1 LKDTAMTNRT
11 EYPPA
16 VQHATAAEPP
26 ASEGLAA
33 HWSIRNASITAGIA
47 LLLMSVVAIFGN
59 VVVVDGLVTEGDA
72 ARTAT
77 DIMAAQGLFRL
88 GIVSLIVLVALDV
101 VVAWALY
108 RVFSPVN
115 ASLSMLAAAFRLVYS
130 GVLMVAVG
138 QLLGVIRL
146 LSNDANL
153 AVLGADQV
161 NAQAMLGIA
170 AFNDIWYVGQFLFG
184 LHLLLIGYLAYRS
197 HYIPRLLGV
206 LIVIAG
212 LGYATD
218 SLGAVLS
225 LGSWTDISSF
235 TFLGEFLLALWLVIR
250 ARRIDVRTSGRYEN
264 EPITVAR

>member
-1 LKDTAMTNRT
+1 MTNRT
-11 EYPPA
+11 EYPPVPQRVSEA
-16 VQHATAAEPP
+16 QPP
-26 ASEGLAA
+26 TSRALAA
-33 HWSIRNASITAGIA
+33 HWSIRSASVTAGA
-47 LLLMSVVAIFGN
+47 GLLLMSVLAIFGN
-59 VVVVDGLVTEGDA
+59 IVAVDGLVTEGDA

-77 DIMAAQGLFRL
+77 DIMASQGLFRL
-88 GIVSLIVLVALDV
+88 GIVSLIVVVALDV

-115 ASLSMLAAAFRLVYS
+115 AGLSMLAAAFRLVYAA
-130 GVLMVAVG
+130 VFMVAIG

-146 LSNDANL
+146 LSDDSNG
-153 AVLGADQV
+153 AVLGIDQMQ
-161 NAQAMLGIA
+161 AQAMLEIA

-197 HYIPRLLGV
+197 SYVPKVLGV
-206 LIVIAG
+206 LLAIAG

-225 LGSWTDISSF
+225 QESWTDISAF
-235 TFLGEFLLALWLVIR
+235 TFLGEFLLALWLLIR
-250 ARRIDVRTSGRYEN
+250 ARRIDVRTSGGYEE

>member
-1 LKDTAMTNRT
+1 MTNRT
-11 EYPPA
+11 EYPP
-16 VQHATAAEPP
+16 VQQHAREGQLP
-26 ASEGLAA
+26 ASRPLAA
-33 HWSIRNASITAGIA
+33 HWSIRNASITAGVA

-59 VVVVDGLVTEGDA
+59 VVAVDGLVTEGDG
-72 ARTAT
+72 ARTAR
-77 DIMAAQGLFRL
+77 DIMTSQGLFRL
-88 GIVSLIVLVALDV
+88 GIVSLIVVVALDV

-115 ASLSMLAAAFRLVYS
+115 ASLSMLAAAFRLVYA
-130 GVLMVAVG
+130 GVLMVAIG

-146 LSNDANL
+146 LGDDRNG
-153 AVLGADQV
+153 AVLGIDQMQ
-161 NAQAMLGIA
+161 AQAMLGIA

-197 HYIPRLLGV
+197 SYVPRVLGV
-206 LIVIAG
+206 LLAIAG

-235 TFLGEFLLALWLVIR
+235 TFIGEFLLALWLVIR
-250 ARRIDVRTSGRYEN
+250 ARHIEVRTSGRHEK
-264 EPITVAR
+264 ESITVAR

>member
-1 LKDTAMTNRT
+1 MTNRT
-11 EYPPA
+11 EYPP
-16 VQHATAAEPP
+16 VPQG
-26 ASEGLAA
+26 ASEAQPPRSRALAA
-33 HWSIRNASITAGIA
+33 HWSIRSASVTAGAA
-47 LLLMSVVAIFGN
+47 LLLMSVLAIFGN
-59 VVVVDGLVTEGDA
+59 IVAVDGLVTEGDA

-77 DIMAAQGLFRL
+77 DIMASQGLFRL
-88 GIVSLIVLVALDV
+88 GIVSLIVVVALDV

-115 ASLSMLAAAFRLVYS
+115 AGLSMLAAAFRLVYAA
-130 GVLMVAVG
+130 VLMVAIG

-146 LSNDANL
+146 LSDDSNG
-153 AVLGADQV
+153 AVLGIDQMQ
-161 NAQAMLGIA
+161 AQAMLEIA

-197 HYIPRLLGV
+197 SYVPKVLGV
-206 LIVIAG
+206 LLAIAG

-225 LGSWTDISSF
+225 QNSWTDISSF
-235 TFLGEFLLALWLVIR
+235 TFLGEFLLALWLLIR
-250 ARRIDVRTSGRYEN
+250 ARRIDVRTSGGYEE

>member
-1 LKDTAMTNRT
+1 MTNRT
-11 EYPPA
+11 GYPLLQ
-16 VQHATAAEPP
+16 QHPSEAQPP
-26 ASEGLAA
+26 ASRRLAA
-33 HWSIRNASITAGIA
+33 DWSIRTASITAGVA
-47 LLLMSVVAIFGN
+47 LLLMSFVAIFGY
-59 VVVVDGLVTEGDA
+59 VVAVDGLVTEGDA

-77 DIMAAQGLFRL
+77 DIMASQGLFRL
-88 GIVSLIVLVALDV
+88 GIVSLILVVALDV

-108 RVFSPVN
+108 RVFSPVSR
-115 ASLSMLAAAFRLVYS
+115 SLSMLAAALRLVYS
-130 GVLMVAVG
+130 GVFMVAIG

-146 LSNDANL
+146 LSNDSNL
-153 AVLGADQV
+153 AVFGADQV
-161 NAQAMLGIA
+161 DAQAMLGIA
-170 AFNDIWYVGQFLFG
+170 AFNDIWHVSQFLFG

-250 ARRIDVRTSGRYEN
+250 ARRIEVSTSESHEN
-264 EPITVAR
+264 ESMTVADEAHPE